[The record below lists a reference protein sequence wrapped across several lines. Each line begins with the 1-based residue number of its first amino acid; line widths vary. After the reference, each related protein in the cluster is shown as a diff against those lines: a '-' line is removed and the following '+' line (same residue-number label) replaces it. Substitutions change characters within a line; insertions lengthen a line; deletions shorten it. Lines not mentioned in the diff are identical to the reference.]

1 VLMRAASSPGRYT
14 RFLGS
19 LEDATTLDAAVEA
32 AEPLA
37 SRLMSQPRIRS
48 IVRGDITGIPL
59 HTILTDGPFG
69 AWWSAVFLDF
79 FADDSSR
86 RSAQRL
92 VALGVIAAVPTA
104 LSGWATWSGKDRP
117 LKRVGIVHAGA
128 NAAATVVYTASWRA
142 RSRGNHR
149 LGVRLGRA
157 GAVLLLV
164 SGFLGGHLSSGR
176 HASRQGVL
184 HA

>member
-1 VLMRAASSPGRYT
+1 MHATSNPGRYT
-14 RFLGS
+14 RLLGA
-19 LEDATTLDAAVEA
+19 LEEAKRLDAAVTA

-37 SRLMSQPRIRS
+37 ARLMAQRKVRT
-48 IVRGDITGIPL
+48 IVRGDTTGIPL

-69 AWWSAVFLDF
+69 AWWSAVFLDLF
-79 FADDSSR
+79 DDEASR
-86 RSAQRL
+86 RSSQRL
-92 VALGVIAAVPTA
+92 VALGVVAAVPTA

-117 LKRVGIVHAGA
+117 LKRVGVVHAAA
-128 NAAATVVYTASWRA
+128 NAAATAVYVASWRA

-149 LGVRLGRA
+149 AGVRLARM

-176 HASRQGVL
+176 HASRQGVV
-184 HA
+184 HG

>member
-1 VLMRAASSPGRYT
+1 MHAASHPGRYA
-14 RFLGS
+14 RLLGS
-19 LEDATTLDAAVEA
+19 LEEADSLDAAVTA

-37 SRLMSQPRIRS
+37 SRLMEQPRIRS
-48 IVRGDITGIPL
+48 VIRGDTTGIPL

-69 AWWSAVFLDF
+69 AWWSAVFLDLF
-79 FADDSSR
+79 DDDSSR
-86 RSAQRL
+86 RSSQRL

-104 LSGWATWSGKDRP
+104 LSGWATWSGKDRA
-117 LKRVGIVHAGA
+117 LKRVGIVHAAA
-128 NAAATVVYTASWRA
+128 NAAATGAYFASWLA

-149 LGVRLGRA
+149 LGVRLARA

-176 HASRQGVL
+176 HASRQGVI
-184 HA
+184 HG